1 MIRTAIY
8 GPSGECC
15 LLAENL
21 RESSG
26 GILTGIF
33 SPSAGNDFTTLSD
46 HPGQPFYSFTQ
57 LCDAADA
64 IIFTGGCS
72 KPFPEISRA
81 LKRSRHVFITPSMN
95 LSHEEIAEVW
105 KLAEEAGVL
114 LYLGHNPVSH
124 KLKNILAEYCPH
136 PEYIDSYSYVD
147 YSVNPKDNYVRETL
161 YHEIIFVL
169 SLSHATCRRYS
180 TKTVPYWSSQPM
192 LLNARMEFT
201 NGASANLTINNCL
214 PERSRFTEIYGETS
228 MIRLDSRNKTVGISS
243 RNQKIFKAVKLE
255 EDDGQI
261 LKEEIDFFLNLIN
274 NKNFPVEPS
283 VSGILAHQTTIE
295 MLNSFLRQKACQ

>member
-8 GPSGECC
+8 GPSDECS

-26 GILTGIF
+26 SILTGIF
-33 SPSAGNDFTTLSD
+33 STSACNEFIQLCD
-46 HPGQPFYSFTQ
+46 HPGQPFSSFTQ

-64 IIFTGGCS
+64 IVFTGGCS
-72 KPFPEISRA
+72 KPFLEISRA

-95 LSHEEIAEVW
+95 LSHEEIAEAW

-124 KLKNILAEYCPH
+124 KLKDILAEFCPH

-147 YSVNPKDNYVRETL
+147 YSACQKETLVREIF
-161 YHEIIFVL
+161 YQEIIFVL
-169 SLSHATCRRYS
+169 SLSQTNCRRFS

-228 MIRLDSRNKTVGISS
+228 MIRLDSRNNSVGISS
-243 RNQKIFKAVKLE
+243 RNREVYKVINLE
-255 EDDGQI
+255 ADDGHI
-261 LKEEIDFFLNLIN
+261 LLEEIDFFLNLIQ
-274 NKNFPVEPS
+274 NKNHLVEPS
-283 VSGILAHQTTIE
+283 VSGILAHQTAVEI
-295 MLNSFLRQKACQ
+295 LNSFLCQKTSR